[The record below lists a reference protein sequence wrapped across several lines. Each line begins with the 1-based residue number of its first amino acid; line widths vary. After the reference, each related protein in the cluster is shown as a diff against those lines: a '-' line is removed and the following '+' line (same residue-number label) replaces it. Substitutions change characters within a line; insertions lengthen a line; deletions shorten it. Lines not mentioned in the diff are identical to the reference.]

1 MITITHDTTI
11 TRPKITHTDI
21 SASVRV
27 ILDDVRRN
35 GDEALRRYAREFD
48 GVNLEAIEVTRDEI
62 DEALKAVG
70 EEYISLL
77 ERSAE
82 NIRQFHMRQKHEGFM
97 YCPSD
102 GIILGQRVM
111 PLERVGLYVPGGTAS
126 YPSSVL
132 MNAIPA
138 KIAGCPE
145 IYITTP
151 PNIKPE
157 ILASAYVAGVTRVY
171 RSGGAQGIGAFAFG
185 TESIPRVDKIT
196 GPGNAYVAEAKR
208 QVYGHVDIDMVAG
221 PSEILIVADDTANA
235 RYIASDMLAQSEHDK
250 LASAI
255 LITPSERLANAVS
268 DEIEAQILR
277 LSRHDIARSSID
289 NYGRIIICD
298 DVMQAVK
305 IANDIAP
312 EHLELCTE
320 FPFYLLPSITNAGS
334 VFIDRYSPE
343 ALGDYYAGANHTLPT
358 MGTARF
364 SSPLSTDDFMKK
376 SQYIYYS
383 RNALL
388 DVASDIE
395 DFAMSEGLTAH
406 ANSISIRRPENV

>member
-1 MITITHDTTI
+1 MIRITHDTTI
-11 TRPKITHTDI
+11 TRPKTQHDDI
-21 SASVRV
+21 SGAVRK

-35 GDEALRRYAREFD
+35 GDEALRRYAHDFD
-48 GVNLEAIEVTRDEI
+48 GVKLDAIAVSQAEI
-62 DEALKAVG
+62 DGALKVVG

-77 ERSAE
+77 ERAAN
-82 NIRQFHMRQKHEGFM
+82 NIRSFHQHQKRNGFM
-97 YCPSD
+97 YAPSE
-102 GIILGQRVM
+102 GVILGQRVM

-126 YPSSVL
+126 YPSTVL

-138 KIAGCPE
+138 KIAGCPH
-145 IYITTP
+145 IYIMTP

-157 ILASAYVAGVTRVY
+157 ILAASYVAGVTRVY
-171 RSGGAQGIGAFAFG
+171 RSGGAQGIGALAYG

-221 PSEILIVADDTANA
+221 PSEILIIADDTANP

-255 LITPSERLANAVS
+255 LITTSETLAHSVC
-268 DEIEAQILR
+268 DEIEAQIVR
-277 LSRHDIARSSID
+277 LLRHDIARSSID
-289 NYGRIIICD
+289 NNGRIIISPSINHAID
-298 DVMQAVK
+298 L
-305 IANDIAP
+305 ANDIAP
-312 EHLELCTE
+312 EHLELCVE
-320 FPFYLLPSITNAGS
+320 NAFDFLPSIHNAGS
-334 VFIDRYSPE
+334 VFIGEHSPE

-364 SSPLSTDDFMKK
+364 SSPISVDDFTKK

-383 RNALL
+383 PVALHE
-388 DVASDIE
+388 VAGDIE
-395 DFAMSEGLTAH
+395 AFAMSEGLTGHAH
-406 ANSISIRRPENV
+406 SITVRANHV